1 MKLSALTFS
10 LYSQSAG
17 LTETPKPLSS
27 LQALIFYDMA
37 MLWQF
42 LQSQKKYRDNG
53 EKSQQ
58 INKKELAKKQR
69 KIANTPKAQQQFQ
82 QKINELI
89 EIYIGLNKLGYKE
102 FIKRSYRL
110 IDRKYSQNATIFLA
124 AICG

>member
-10 LYSQSAG
+10 LYSQSAQ
-17 LTETPKPLSS
+17 LSDTPKPISS
-27 LQALIFYDMA
+27 LQALVFQDLA

-69 KIANTPKAQQQFQ
+69 KIANTPKAQQQ
-82 QKINELI
+82 L
-89 EIYIGLNKLGYKE
+89 
-102 FIKRSYRL
+102 
-110 IDRKYSQNATIFLA
+110 
-124 AICG
+124 

>member
-58 INKKELAKKQR
+58 INKKELAKSNER
-69 KIANTPKAQQQFQ
+69 LPTP
-82 QKINELI
+82 QK
-89 EIYIGLNKLGYKE
+89 LNSSFSKK
-102 FIKRSYRL
+102 ST
-110 IDRKYSQNATIFLA
+110 S
-124 AICG
+124 